1 MPERFYITTAIDYVN
16 GNPHLGHA
24 YEKVLTDVLARL
36 HRRRGESVFFLTGVD
51 EHGIK
56 VQQSAQKQGREPQ
69 EFCDEM
75 AGRFESLYRR
85 LNVSFDDFVRTTQP
99 RHKTVVQ
106 RVLQKLYDDG
116 EIYPDVYKGFY
127 STRQEQFLTEK
138 DRVDGKFPESFGEV
152 IELEEKVYFFR
163 LGKYQD
169 WLRGELEKNH
179 DWIYPSF
186 RTKEVLG
193 ALEAPIPDLCIS
205 RPKSRLAWGI
215 PLPFDAEQVTYVWF
229 DALIN
234 YISIIGYD
242 GEKVCDRWPAVHVI
256 GKDIMVPAHAIY
268 WPIMLKA
275 LKLPLP
281 KLLLVHGWWTQNRE
295 KMSKSVGNV
304 VDPLDLIQTYG
315 VDAFRYFVMREM
327 ALGYDADFSAEQ
339 FHLRYQ
345 SELGNTLGNLV
356 NRAVSMITRYREGI
370 VPSIKPEAITPADQS
385 LRGDILAA
393 VESYRSNMD
402 KLQIHV
408 AIMELWKG
416 VARANQYV
424 EESAPWKLAKD
435 PALAGRLD
443 VVLAELAAGIYLLA
457 GELEPILPG
466 TVEKILLQ
474 LGGLPVL
481 PGTKAP
487 VWPSIPQG
495 TRVGKAEPLFP
506 RIELAAPES

>member
-1 MPERFYITTAIDYVN
+1 MAEHFYITTAIDYVN

-24 YEKVLTDVLARL
+24 YEKVLTDVLARY
-36 HRRRGESVFFLTGVD
+36 HRRKGDEVFFLTGVD

-99 RHKTVVQ
+99 RHQAVVQ
-106 RVLQKLYDDG
+106 RILQKLHDAG
-116 EIYPDVYKGFY
+116 EIYAGVYKGFY

-138 DRVDGKFPESFGEV
+138 DRVDGKFPESYGEV
-152 IELEEKVYFFR
+152 IELEEKVYFFK
-163 LGKYQD
+163 LTKHQD
-169 WLRGELEKNH
+169 WLREELTRNPAL
-179 DWIYPSF
+179 IYPAF
-186 RTKEVLG
+186 RANEVLG
-193 ALEAPIPDLCIS
+193 ALENPIPDLCIS
-205 RPKSRLAWGI
+205 RPKSRLSWGI

-234 YISIIGYD
+234 YISVIGYD
-242 GEKVCDRWPAVHVI
+242 GEKAGSWWPAVHVI

-275 LKLPLP
+275 LGLPLP
-281 KLLLVHGWWTQNRE
+281 KQLLVHGWWTQNKE

-304 VDPLDLIQTYG
+304 VDPLELINVYG

-356 NRAVSMITRYREGI
+356 NRAVSMIARYREGK
-370 VPSIKPEAITPADQS
+370 VPAVQGVEPGSVEEG
-385 LRGDILAA
+385 LRRDVLAA
-393 VESYRSNMD
+393 VELYRQNME
-402 KLQIHV
+402 KLHIHV

-443 VVLAELAAGIYLLA
+443 VVLAELVAAIYSLV
-457 GELEPILPG
+457 GEIEPFLPG
-466 TVEKILLQ
+466 TAERILLQ
-474 LGGLPVL
+474 LGGLEM
-481 PGTKAP
+481 
-487 VWPSIPQG
+487 PSG
-495 TRVGKAEPLFP
+495 TRAAAWCSVPAGTVVGKPEPLFP
-506 RIELAAPES
+506 RVEVQAAE